1 MQKKTIR
8 AVSMILAAL
17 MAAPMLFACGKK
29 PVDSAAATDDP
40 ADTTPKVE
48 ELEVP
53 DTKYDG
59 AEFHILT
66 AGHVAY
72 MDFGFTAEDE
82 TILGQAQYKRE
93 QTVNQSYDVVIKVTQ
108 AEEKKSTNGAGPG
121 WRNIN
126 KAVSSS
132 SVDYHLGIIGG
143 YDVSN
148 LAEANNLYDLNSLK
162 HIDTSKSWWD
172 QNANNDLT
180 INGMLFYTNGSLTAA
195 YSESTFVIYV
205 NKTLATAELG
215 ADVDLYQMVKD
226 GKWTID
232 KLAEY
237 SRTISEDLNGDDKMD
252 GNDKYGLYVWDDSM
266 LGMMG
271 AAGTKSATVQEDG
284 TIALTLYND
293 NTINMFN
300 KFIDIA
306 TDTAYAC
313 QYQRAALKPA
323 EGAIAAF
330 QNGKALF
337 WQTSNTNTKN
347 LRDMEADFGVLPY
360 PKLSEDQDRYYS
372 TIAPYNSQFIC
383 VPLYLDGQEEYVG
396 HITEALAYHGQKI
409 TWPACYEQT
418 LKGSFARDEGTYDM
432 LDIIYNNYGYDIGY
446 YYQVGGFTSVLM
458 NLLRQSDRGFAS
470 KYEASAPAA
479 EAELKAIND
488 NYKIVLE
495 WWTQD

>member
-8 AVSMILAAL
+8 VVCMMLVLL
-17 MAAPMLFACGKK
+17 MVVPMMFACGKTEDTK
-29 PVDSAAATDDP
+29 APVTDNV
-40 ADTTPKVE
+40 DTTPKEE

-72 MDFGFTAEDE
+72 MDFGFAAEDE

-93 QTVNQSYDVVIKVTQ
+93 QTVNQAYDVVIKITQ
-108 AEEKKSTNGAGPG
+108 AEEKKSTGGAGPG

-180 INGMLFYTNGSLTAA
+180 INGRLFYTNGSLTAA

-205 NKTLATAELG
+205 NKALATAELG
-215 ADVDLYQMVKD
+215 ADVDLYQLVKD

-232 KLAEY
+232 KLAEF

-271 AAGTKSATVQEDG
+271 AAGTKSCTVQEDG

-293 NTINMFN
+293 NTLNMFN

-306 TDTAYAC
+306 TDTAYAL
-313 QYQRAALKPA
+313 QYQRSQYKPA
-323 EGAIAAF
+323 EGVIAAF

-360 PKLSEDQDRYYS
+360 PKLSENQERYYS

-409 TWPACYEQT
+409 VWPACYEQT

-458 NLLRQSDRGFAS
+458 DLLRKSDRGFAS
-470 KYEASAPAA
+470 KYEAAATAA
-479 EAELKAIND
+479 EGELKAIND

-495 WWTQD
+495 WWQDAE